1 MPASRPVDAPLSA
14 TPELERLLTA
24 TRARL
29 VRQVYA
35 YGVGTVLGAASLW
48 LAFAFLADW
57 GLRVPLAVRILH
69 GIVLFVV
76 LGVFL
81 WRDLLKPLGALPDRE
96 GLAVLFERA
105 HPDLAQVL
113 ISAVQFQRRAPDGD
127 AALAQATVR
136 AAETRARTL
145 ASDAV
150 VDPEAPR
157 ARLLLGL
164 GGVLSLALAAAWNPL
179 HARTF
184 LERLFGGSTRW
195 PQRTHLVLELPG
207 LPDDAYLVRT
217 PELLRL
223 RLARGSDVPVLVT
236 AENVAPEEVRLSFEG
251 ESDLVVPRSGARTYR
266 TLLQSCQEDLAFHV
280 TGGDDQD
287 GLPRVEIQVLQP
299 PDVAG
304 LAFAI
309 TPPAYSGLAPSLS
322 FDQEVE
328 VLAGSELVIH
338 IASEPPGLTG
348 HVRLLPDDR
357 QLALEPT
364 PFPAAPAPEG
374 SPAAPERPGLA
385 FRWKAERTL
394 GFRVELVDENGLT
407 NPEPGLY
414 RVRVVEDRVP
424 ELTVLAPA
432 RGEYET
438 VAGGALP
445 LRVRAEDDFG
455 LARLGW
461 RVRSSDGTR
470 GSGEILREAELLPR
484 REGVRI
490 GRTARDAAV
499 AAARL
504 ELDSLGAPG
513 TPPPVDA
520 RFELEFTA
528 SDRRVEGAGE
538 GRSSAVR
545 LRVVTPEELLRRL
558 QDRLAQ
564 ARLDTLRLTEAQ
576 REKRTRLLELL
587 DTLDG
592 DGAAPG
598 VENLALSAVL
608 AGERRVLN
616 DAQSLSRNLASAA
629 EDVLYA
635 RLDDKAGGLLEFLDA
650 RLSAQIDERFAAGPW
665 RELARE
671 CAAGR
676 LASSGFAP
684 TLVRLVE
691 LALQASEDHATAAVA
706 ALARAG
712 EAGSPTDVGRAL
724 EEALAHTQRVEAALE
739 TLLDE
744 LSEWDNFQNVL
755 TLARDIL
762 NRQKAL
768 RDRTQQFATENK

>member
-1 MPASRPVDAPLSA
+1 MLRSRPVDAPLTA

-35 YGVGTVLGAASLW
+35 YGLGTVLGALSLW

-57 GLRVPLAVRILH
+57 GLRVPLAVRLLH
-69 GIVLFVV
+69 GVVLFVV

-96 GLAVLFERA
+96 GLAVLFERN
-105 HPDLAQVL
+105 HPDLRQVL
-113 ISAVQFQRRAPDGD
+113 ISAVQFQRRAPEGD
-127 AALAQATVR
+127 PALSEATVR
-136 AAETRARTL
+136 AAEARARTL
-145 ASDAV
+145 ASNSV

-164 GGVLSLALAAAWNPL
+164 GGALSLVLAAAWHPL

-184 LERLFGGSTRW
+184 LERLLGGSTRW
-195 PQRTHLVLELPG
+195 PQRTHLLVELPG
-207 LPDDAYLVRT
+207 LPEEAYVVRS

-223 RLARGSDVPVLVT
+223 RLARGTDVPVLVT
-236 AENVAPEEVRLSFEG
+236 AENVAPEEVRLAFDG

-266 TLLQSCQEDLAFHV
+266 TLLQSCQEDLAFQV

-299 PDVAG
+299 PDLAG
-304 LAFAI
+304 LAFAV
-309 TPPAYSGLAPSLS
+309 TPPAYSGLGPSLV
-322 FDQEVE
+322 FDQGLE

-338 IASEPPGLTG
+338 VTTEPPGLSG
-348 HVRLLPDDR
+348 RVRLLPEDR
-357 QLALEPT
+357 EIALEPM
-364 PFPAAPAPEG
+364 PFPAQPTTAGEAAP
-374 SPAAPERPGLA
+374 PERPGLA
-385 FRWKAERTL
+385 FRWKAERNL

-407 NPEPGLY
+407 NPDPGLY
-414 RVRVVEDRVP
+414 RVRVVEDRAP
-424 ELTVLAPA
+424 ELTVLAPT

-438 VAGGALP
+438 VVGGALP

-461 RVRSSDGTR
+461 RVRTAESARDVGAV
-470 GSGEILREAELLPR
+470 LREEELQPL
-484 REGVRI
+484 REGVRV
-490 GRTARDAAV
+490 GKATRDAAV
-499 AAARL
+499 ASARL
-504 ELDSLGAPG
+504 ELDSLGTPG

-520 RFELEFTA
+520 RFELEFHA
-528 SDRRVEGAGE
+528 SDQRPEGAGE
-538 GRSSAVR
+538 GRSTPVR
-545 LRVVTPEELLRRL
+545 IRVVTPEELLRRL

-564 ARLDTLRLTEAQ
+564 ARLDTLRLAEAQ
-576 REKRTRLLELL
+576 REKRTRLLELFDAL
-587 DTLDG
+587 ES
-592 DGAAPG
+592 DGAAAG
-598 VENLALSAVL
+598 AENLALSAVL

-616 DAQSLSRNLASAA
+616 DAQALTRALASAT

-635 RLDDKAGGLLEFLDA
+635 RLDDKAGALLEFLDA
-650 RLSAQIDERFAAGPW
+650 RLATQLDERFSAEPW
-665 RELARE
+665 RALARE

-676 LASSGFAP
+676 LGSTGFAP

-691 LALQASEDHATAAVA
+691 LALTASEDHATAAVA
-706 ALARAG
+706 ALTRAG
-712 EAGSPTDVGRAL
+712 EAGAPSEVAKVL
-724 EEALAHTQRVEAALE
+724 EEALAHTQRVESTLE
-739 TLLDE
+739 ALLDE

>member
-1 MPASRPVDAPLSA
+1 MSRPRPEDAPLTA
-14 TPELERLLTA
+14 TPELERLLAT

-29 VRQVYA
+29 ARQVYA
-35 YGVGTVLGAASLW
+35 YGIGTVLGAVALW

-57 GLRVPLAVRILH
+57 GLRVPLAVRLLH
-69 GIVLFVV
+69 GLVLFVV
-76 LGVFL
+76 AGLFL
-81 WRDLLKPLGALPDRE
+81 WRDLLKPLGALPDRS

-105 HPDLAQVL
+105 HPELAEVL
-113 ISAVQFQRRAPDGD
+113 SSAVQFQRRAPDGD
-127 AALAQATVR
+127 PALASATVR
-136 AAETRARTL
+136 AAELRARTL
-145 ASDAV
+145 SSHSV

-164 GGVLSLALAAAWNPL
+164 GGFLSLALVAVWHPL

-195 PQRTHLVLELPG
+195 PQRTQLVLELPG
-207 LPDDAYLVRT
+207 LPAEAYVTRT

-223 RLARGSDVPVLVT
+223 RLARGTDVPVLVT
-236 AENVAPEEVRLSFEG
+236 AENVAPEEVRLAFDG
-251 ESDLVVPRSGARTYR
+251 DSDLVVPRSGARTYR

-304 LAFAI
+304 LAFAV
-309 TPPAYSGLAPSLS
+309 TPPAYSGLAPALT
-322 FDQEVE
+322 FAQEVE

-338 IASEPPGLTG
+338 VATEPPGLG
-348 HVRLLPDDR
+348 GRVRLLPEDR
-357 QLALEPT
+357 ELALEALPFPSAPT
-364 PFPAAPAPEG
+364 PAGEPEPPARA
-374 SPAAPERPGLA
+374 GLA
-385 FRWKAERTL
+385 FRWRAERTL
-394 GFRVELVDENGLT
+394 GFRVELADENGLT

-461 RVRSSDGTR
+461 RLRASEGARGT
-470 GSGEILREAELLPR
+470 SEVLREAELELR
-484 REGVRI
+484 REGVRV
-490 GRTARDAAV
+490 GKATRDAAV
-499 AAARL
+499 GAGRI
-504 ELDSLGAPG
+504 ELDALGTAG

-520 RFELEFTA
+520 RFELEFQA
-528 SDRRVEGAGE
+528 SDRRAEGAGE
-538 GRSSAVR
+538 GRSAPVR
-545 LRVVTPEELLRRL
+545 IRVVTPEELLRRL

-564 ARLDTLRLTEAQ
+564 ARLDTLRLAEAQ
-576 REKRTRLLELL
+576 REKRARLIELFDALE
-587 DTLDG
+587 G
-592 DGAAPG
+592 DGAVPG
-598 VENLALSAVL
+598 ENLALAAVL
-608 AGERRVLN
+608 AGERRVFN
-616 DAQSLSRNLASAA
+616 DAQGLARALA
-629 EDVLYA
+629 TATEDVLYA
-635 RLDDKAGGLLEFLDA
+635 RLDDKAGALLEFLDA
-650 RLSAQIDERFAAGPW
+650 RLAAQLDERFAVAPW

-676 LASSGFAP
+676 LSSSGFAP

-691 LALQASEDHATAAVA
+691 LALQASEDHAAAA
-706 ALARAG
+706 IEALGRAG
-712 EAGSPTDVGRAL
+712 EADTTAAAGTAL
-724 EEALAHTQRVEAALE
+724 EEALAHTQRVEATLE